1 MMKSVRILFLVI
13 LSSLVMPSVSVAAG
27 LRPFVEGST
36 LSSPLADADKTIQAK
51 LVKGGFEVVGHYS
64 PVKNVIVLSISS
76 PAMLKTASQTPRGG
90 YGAALSISLEEHKGK
105 TYVTYM
111 NPPYVAAGYRLASD
125 NESVA
130 KALAGILGA
139 EKTFGAKPRTVEQLA
154 NYQYGFGM
162 ETFNDPIDLGGYPG
176 FSTAEQKILSRLA
189 AKKDGVGLVYKIKI
203 PSKDQE
209 VFGVDLS
216 GVKDNNANGVALVDA
231 VDSGMPH
238 RYAFLPYEVL
248 LNNKEAEA
256 LNLRFR
262 MALFFPDLPMMGS
275 DASFFKLR
283 SSPDAIKKVLQ
294 KAMGG
299 ALVSNSDNGFGGF

>member
-1 MMKSVRILFLVI
+1 MKSMRILFLVM
-13 LSSLVMPSVSVAAG
+13 LSTLVLTSVSRADG
-27 LRPFVEGST
+27 LQPFVEGTT
-36 LSSPLADADKTIQAK
+36 LSATLADADKSLQSK
-51 LVKGGFEVVGHYS
+51 LVKGGFDVVGHFS
-64 PVKNVIVLSISS
+64 PVKNVIVLSITS
-76 PAMLKTASQTPRGG
+76 PDMLKTASETPRGG
-90 YGAALSISLEEHKGK
+90 YGAALSISLEEHGGK

-125 NESVA
+125 NSGVA

-139 EKTFGAKPRTVEQLA
+139 EKTFGAKPRTAKQLA
-154 NYQYGFGM
+154 DYQYGFGM
-162 ETFNDPIDLGGYPG
+162 ETFADPIDLGGYPG
-176 FSTAEQKILSRLA
+176 FNTAEQKILSRLA

-203 PSKDQE
+203 PGKDQE
-209 VFGVDLS
+209 VFGVNLS
-216 GVKDNNANGVALVDA
+216 GEEDKDANGVALVDA
-231 VDSGMPH
+231 VDSGTPR

-262 MALFFPDLPMMGS
+262 MALFFPDLPMMGG

-283 SSPDAIKKVLQ
+283 SAPDAIKKVLQ

-299 ALVSNSDNGFGGF
+299 ALASSSDNGFGGM

>member
-1 MMKSVRILFLVI
+1 MMKSVHVLFWVI
-13 LSSLVMPSVSVAAG
+13 LSTLAMSSVSQAAG
-27 LRPFVEGST
+27 LQPFVEGTT
-36 LSSPLADADKTIQAK
+36 LSSTLTDADKSLQSK

-64 PVKNVIVLSISS
+64 PIQNVIVLSVTS
-76 PAMLKTASQTPRGG
+76 PAMLQNASETPRGG
-90 YGAALSISLEEHKGK
+90 YGAAISISLEADGGK

-111 NPPYVAAGYRLASD
+111 NPPYVAAGYRLASS

-139 EKTFGAKPRTVEQLA
+139 EKTFGAKPRTKKQLSD
-154 NYQYGFGM
+154 YQYGFGM

-176 FSTAEQKILSRLA
+176 FNTAEQKILSRLG
-189 AKKDGVGLVYKIKI
+189 AKTDGVGLVYKIKI
-203 PSKDQE
+203 PGKEQE

-216 GVKDNNANGVALVDA
+216 GVKDKNANGVALVDA

-248 LNNKEAEA
+248 LNGKEAEA

-262 MALFFPDLPMMGS
+262 MALFFPDLPMMGG

-283 SSPDAIKKVLQ
+283 SSPGAIKNVLQ

-299 ALVSNSDNGFGGF
+299 ALITNSDNGFGGM

>member
-1 MMKSVRILFLVI
+1 MMKSARIVFLVM
-13 LSSLVMPSVSVAAG
+13 LSALLVPSVSVAAG
-27 LRPFVEGST
+27 LQPFVEGTT
-36 LSSPLADADKTIQAK
+36 LSASLAEVDKSIQSK

-76 PAMLKTASQTPRGG
+76 PAMLKTASETPRGG
-90 YGAALSISLEEHKGK
+90 YGAALSISLEEHEGK

-139 EKTFGAKPRTVEQLA
+139 EKTFGAKPRTAKQLA
-154 NYQYGFGM
+154 DYQYGFGM
-162 ETFNDPIDLGGYPG
+162 ETFNDPIDLGGYPS
-176 FSTAEQKILSRLA
+176 FNSAEQKILSRLG

-203 PSKDQE
+203 PGKDQE

-216 GVKDNNANGVALVDA
+216 KLKDKDANGVALVDS

-262 MALFFPDLPMMGS
+262 MALFFPDLPMMGGE
-275 DASFFKLR
+275 ASFFKLR
-283 SSPDAIKKVLQ
+283 SSPGAIKNVLQ

-299 ALVSNSDNGFGGF
+299 ALITNSDNGFGGM

>member
-1 MMKSVRILFLVI
+1 MMKSARIVFLVM
-13 LSSLVMPSVSVAAG
+13 LSALLVPSVSVAAG
-27 LRPFVEGST
+27 LQPFVEGAT
-36 LSSPLADADKTIQAK
+36 LSASLAEVDKSIQSK

-64 PVKNVIVLSISS
+64 PAKNVIVLSISS
-76 PAMLKTASQTPRGG
+76 PAMLKTASETPRGG
-90 YGAALSISLEEHKGK
+90 YGAALSISLEEHEGK

-139 EKTFGAKPRTVEQLA
+139 EKTFGAKPRTAKQLA
-154 NYQYGFGM
+154 DYQYGFGM
-162 ETFNDPIDLGGYPG
+162 ETFNDPIDLGGYPS
-176 FSTAEQKILSRLA
+176 FNSAEQKILSRLG

-203 PSKDQE
+203 PGKDQE

-216 GVKDNNANGVALVDA
+216 KLKDKDANGVALVDS

-262 MALFFPDLPMMGS
+262 MALFFPDLPMMGGE
-275 DASFFKLR
+275 ASFFKLR
-283 SSPDAIKKVLQ
+283 SSPGAIKNVLQ

-299 ALVSNSDNGFGGF
+299 ALITNSDNGFGGM

>member
-1 MMKSVRILFLVI
+1 MFLVI
-13 LSSLVMPSVSVAAG
+13 LSLLIAPFAYAAAG
-27 LRPFVEGST
+27 LQPFVEGAALSLPLSDAVST
-36 LSSPLADADKTIQAK
+36 VQSK
-51 LVKGGFEVVGHYS
+51 LMKGGFEVVGQYS
-64 PVKNVIVLSISS
+64 PLKNVTVLSITS
-76 PAMLKTASQTPRGG
+76 PAMLTTASETPRGG
-90 YGAALSISLEEHKGK
+90 YGAALSVSLEEHEGK

-111 NPPYVAAGYRLASD
+111 NPPYVAAGYHLASD

-130 KALAGILGA
+130 KALANILGA
-139 EKTFGAKPRTVEQLA
+139 EKTFGSKPRTVEQLA

-162 ETFNDPIDLGGYPG
+162 ETFNDPVDLGGYPS

-203 PSKDQE
+203 PGKDQE

-262 MALFFPDLPMMGS
+262 MALFFPDLPMMGGH
-275 DASFFKLR
+275 ASFFKLR